1 MADLTMDLERWMR
14 ELRKGSTRLALLAV
28 LSEKETYG
36 YEILTELRKKGAVAW
51 GSTEATVYPLLHDL
65 ESAGFLSSRWV
76 ATDTGV
82 PPRKYYKLTAT
93 GVQLLEALRGAWKQ
107 YKTEMDTLVG
117 GP

>member
-1 MADLTMDLERWMR
+1 MR

-28 LSEKETYG
+28 LSEKESYG
-36 YEILTELRKKGAVAW
+36 YEILTGLRKKGAVAW

-65 ESAGFLSSRWV
+65 EAAGFLASRWA
-76 ATDTGV
+76 ATDAGV

-107 YKTEMDTLVG
+107 YKNEMDTLVG
-117 GP
+117 GS